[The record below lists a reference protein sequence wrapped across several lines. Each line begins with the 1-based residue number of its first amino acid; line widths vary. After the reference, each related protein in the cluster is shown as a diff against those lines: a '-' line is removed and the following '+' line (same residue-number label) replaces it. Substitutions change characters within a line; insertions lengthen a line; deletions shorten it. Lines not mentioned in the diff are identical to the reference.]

1 MTIPFADPALPPSSE
16 ARSQDV
22 LLVASLLHLM
32 SHYTARGD
40 GEQPCVKLASVIE
53 RHLCAL
59 SRLPDADPVLRA
71 ALLPEATPAPL
82 RPLVAALPG
91 GVGELMADVIGA
103 GEREHLRSSLELLL
117 SLVQAGPYLVGDR
130 LSLADLAV
138 AAQLSLLRFPASAG
152 APLAG
157 RGAPGLAD
165 NPVLEPLFSWR
176 DRLEALVG
184 RSPA

>member
-1 MTIPFADPALPPSSE
+1 MSIPVADP

-71 ALLPEATPAPL
+71 TCEQLAERWAG
-82 RPLVAALPG
+82 LV
-91 GVGELMADVIGA
+91 D
-103 GEREHLRSSLELLL
+103 
-117 SLVQAGPYLVGDR
+117 
-130 LSLADLAV
+130 
-138 AAQLSLLRFPASAG
+138 AQLPRPVKQPLLARFMKG
-152 APLAG
+152 
-157 RGAPGLAD
+157 
-165 NPVLEPLFSWR
+165 SWGGKTVV
-176 DRLEALVG
+176 AQ
-184 RSPA
+184 